1 MRQLSEEKQRLMKL
15 RKRINKK
22 RPHFKRFESWRFVR
36 IKDQW
41 RKPRG
46 IDNKMRTEESGW
58 PKSVKVGYRGPA
70 AVRGL
75 HPTGKEEVMVWNA
88 KDVEGVDVETQVAR
102 IGGSVGG
109 RKREVI
115 LQKTEE
121 LDVHVLNPGVK
132 DREDE
137 FEELV
142 TEDEEE
148 LLEEDYVD
156 EIDLE
161 AMTKKELT
169 AYAKEMG
176 IKVPS
181 KARKAEIVELIQ
193 NHEEEEDSQG

>member
-1 MRQLSEEKQRLMKL
+1 MSDEKQRLMKL
-15 RKRINKK
+15 RKKISKK

-46 IDNKMRTEESGW
+46 IDNKMRTEEKGW
-58 PKSVKVGYRGPA
+58 PKSVKSGYGGPA

-75 HPTGKEEVMVWNA
+75 HPSGKEEVMVWNKA
-88 KDVEGVDVETQVAR
+88 DVEGVDAETQVAR

-109 RKREVI
+109 RKREAI
-115 LQKTEE
+115 LEKAEE
-121 LDVHVLNPGVK
+121 LNIRILNPGRK
-132 DREDE
+132 GPEAE

-148 LLEEDYVD
+148 LLGEDDEE
-156 EIDLE
+156 EIDLK

-169 AYAKEMG
+169 AHATEMG

-181 KARKAEIVELIQ
+181 KARKADIIELIE
-193 NHEEEEDSQG
+193 NLEDEGDD

>member
-1 MRQLSEEKQRLMKL
+1 MSDEKQRLMKL
-15 RKRINKK
+15 RKRISKK

-46 IDNKMRTEESGW
+46 IDNKMRTEEQGW
-58 PKSVKVGYRGPA
+58 PKSVKVGYRGPS

-75 HPTGKEEVMVWNA
+75 HPSGLEEVMVWNPG
-88 KDVEGVDVETQVAR
+88 DVDDVDAETQAAR

-109 RKREVI
+109 RKREAI
-115 LQKTEE
+115 LEKAKE
-121 LDVHVLNPGVK
+121 LNIRILNPGK
-132 DREDE
+132 KELMDE

-148 LLEEDYVD
+148 LPEEDHEE

-169 AYAKEMG
+169 TYAKEMG

-181 KARKAEIVELIQ
+181 KARKAEIIELIE
-193 NHEEEEDSQG
+193 NFEGEEDNQE